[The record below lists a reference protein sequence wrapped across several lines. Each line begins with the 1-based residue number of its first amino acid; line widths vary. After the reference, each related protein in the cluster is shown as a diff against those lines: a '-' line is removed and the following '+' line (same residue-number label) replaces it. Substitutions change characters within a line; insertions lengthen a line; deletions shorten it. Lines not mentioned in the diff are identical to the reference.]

1 MLKAVDDS
9 SSDVKNY
16 KGLQVEDNLLRQLQ
30 KMYGFLE
37 ISEKQAYDPIE
48 FCFAFKDFNGNPTN
62 TAIQ

>member
-1 MLKAVDDS
+1 MKAVDDS

-16 KGLQVEDNLLRQLQ
+16 KGLQVDDNLLRQLQ